1 MDIKDKMSM
10 MDDIYSRYLMNKN
23 EREFC
28 RDLEQFLRFLTRNKN
43 INVTI
48 VDNKIAKDPFFG
60 MRIFPAADEIDAICQ
75 DLLNDKLCPFNQI
88 MDRWKHIS
96 TWELEI
102 DSRAFDRNMIT
113 FNPEELTAMTLH
125 EVGHVI
131 YSDTKVEQF
140 YRAYRSCKVQMKYAT
155 SVGARI
161 MYFMYQI
168 PLLFACGMKDWTITS
183 KHLKEE
189 MYADCSVEKLGY
201 GEALISAYSKIIK
214 ECGNTVGAYD
224 EHKTQAELE
233 RMITWCNLNV
243 SDLDHRKNKLKDE
256 LYFTGSKTSSNYIK
270 NTIRDIMKK
279 LGIATKHRYSGN
291 IVMESS
297 IIAFE
302 NTDTF
307 LDEYAL
313 MYDLKAHGQI
323 SNALRSTMESANL
336 ELAQEAFGRNKKK
349 SIDVPSQLDV
359 DTIYVEVDR
368 MANHADRRY
377 VLDLIYNQEEKI
389 ERFKELYAYNS
400 GLEAK
405 YGEKM
410 ESMLKDLAAMRKAV
424 LAKRSFDKQYRV
436 FVKYPEGYEG

>member
-1 MDIKDKMSM
+1 LDIKNKISM
-10 MDDIYSRYLMNKN
+10 MDDIYSRYLMDKN

-28 RDLEQFLRFLTRNKN
+28 RDLSVFLNHMTRNKQ
-43 INVTI
+43 ISVVI

-60 MRIFPAADEIDAICQ
+60 MRIFPASDEIDAICQ
-75 DLLNDKLCPFNQI
+75 DLLEDKLCPIGKI

-96 TWELEI
+96 TWVLEI
-102 DSRAFDRNMIT
+102 DSRVFDRMMIT

-140 YRAYRSCKVQMKYAT
+140 YRAYRSCKLQMKYT
-155 SVGARI
+155 TLVGARI

-189 MYADCSVEKLGY
+189 MFADISVDKLGY

-214 ECGNTVGAYD
+214 ECGNTGAYD
-224 EHKTQAELE
+224 ENATQAELE

-256 LYFTGSKTSSNYIK
+256 LYYTGSKTSSNHVK
-270 NTIRDIMKK
+270 NTIRDIMKR
-279 LGIATKHRYSGN
+279 LGIITKHRYSGN
-291 IVMESS
+291 IVTESYV
-297 IIAFE
+297 IAFE
-302 NTDTF
+302 NATQF
-307 LDEYAL
+307 LDEHEL
-313 MYDLKAHGQI
+313 MYDLKAFGKL
-323 SNALRSTMESANL
+323 SMSVRSRMDSARV

-349 SIDVPSQLDV
+349 SIEVPSQLEV

-368 MANHADRRY
+368 MQNHADRRY

-389 ERFKELYAYNS
+389 EKFKELFAYNA
-400 GLEAK
+400 GLESK
-405 YGEKM
+405 YGDKM
-410 ESMLKDLAAMRKAV
+410 ESMLKDLSAMRKAV
-424 LAKRSFDKQYRV
+424 LAKRSFDKQYKV